1 VLLVSIVLVVSVLEA
16 AEAPDRLDR
25 FRQLA
30 ATRLSTA
37 QILDAETAS
46 DAFREA
52 YALLDDEIVESLAS
66 GSVFASTDFLQDR
79 LDAFGEVW
87 GGASVRLVRIGPLLV
102 GAFQLTDGFSGNSVR
117 LYGRQRGDVELLAA
131 IARDGR
137 PSVYPVGTGGPQFVV
152 AWEGA
157 PTGRGTRALRLDHV
171 RWESERLRSAWS
183 TADLFPDGLYA
194 RTFRV
199 SRNDVRL
206 RYELHYP
213 GWTPGCEGQTE
224 QEDVYRLAPDG
235 TTFARANRQQFN
247 VWHRDL
253 RQSVSRLFAAIED
266 GDRGAIATLVPD
278 ARLRERLPSSLRPET
293 ACDAP
298 DQRNPDAVSVAA
310 VAANAPW
317 QLTFRRAGPAWRLSA
332 AAPVIQ

>member
-1 VLLVSIVLVVSVLEA
+1 MVSVLEA

-30 ATRLSTA
+30 ATRLSVA
-37 QILDAETAS
+37 QILDPETAS
-46 DAFREA
+46 DAYREA
-52 YALLDDEIVESLAS
+52 YALLDDEVVESLAS
-66 GSVFASTDFLQDR
+66 GGVFASTDFLQDR

-87 GGASVRLVRIGPLLV
+87 GAASVRVVRIGPFLV
-102 GAFQLTDGFSGNSVR
+102 GAFHLSDGLTGNSVR
-117 LYGRQRGDVELLAA
+117 VYGRNRGDVELLAA
-131 IARDGR
+131 IAREGR
-137 PSVYPVGTGGPQFVV
+137 PSVYPVGTVGQAASPFVV

-157 PTGRGTRALRLDHV
+157 ATGRGTRALRLDLL
-171 RWESERLRSAWS
+171 RWEDDRVRAAWS
-183 TADLFPDGLYA
+183 TADVFPDGLYA

-199 SRNDVRL
+199 TRVDVRL

-213 GWTPGCEGQTE
+213 GWTPGCDGQTE
-224 QEDVYRLAPDG
+224 QEDLYRLAPGG
-235 TTFARANRQQFN
+235 TTFTRANRQQFN

-253 RQSVSRLFAAIED
+253 RQSVSRFFAAMEV
-266 GDRGAIATLVPD
+266 GDRTAIASLVPD
-278 ARLRERLPSSLRPET
+278 ARLRERLPSGLRPET